1 MTASPAADNGFV
13 EAAEIPTPAVAAA
26 PAVHSRLLLGELLVH
41 GGRLSRQQL
50 QEALA
55 AQQQE
60 PGPRIGEILV
70 ERGSVSAKTLAQAL
84 AHQHGLQFVDLA
96 RVEVEPAASSLL
108 PEQFAR
114 RAQVLPVRF
123 LAEDVLLVAV
133 ADPTNVTTAD
143 DLKLA
148 LGVNIQ
154 LAVADASALE
164 GTIERTYRV
173 HIEIRHEG
181 ANEELSRLQDVRGAD
196 GTATATDLV
205 NSLLSK
211 AVAEGASDIH
221 FDPQE
226 RELIVRARIDGVLR
240 RMAEVPKVL
249 EPSVAGRLKIMGLL
263 DIAEKRIPQDGS
275 FAIRYGD
282 QPVDVRIA
290 VVPTKHGEQVVL
302 RLLQRAVKLD
312 LPELGLSPEAERLFL
327 HAVHQPFGAVI
338 ACGPTGSGKTT
349 TLYAA
354 LDRLN
359 EEGRA
364 ITTVEDP
371 VEYQLPGVNQVE
383 ANAKIGLT
391 FARAL
396 RTILRS
402 DPDVLLIGE
411 IRDEETAKIAVQAAM
426 TGHLVLTTLHTNDAA
441 SAIARL
447 ESMGIEPALLAS
459 SVNCIVAQRL
469 ARRLCVH
476 CREAY
481 APGEAELR
489 ALGLAAAEQQPAL
502 YRATGCLQC
511 AGTGYRGRVAAY
523 ELLPVEGRI
532 RSLLAASVEELH
544 AAAVAAGM
552 ATLRQDGLR
561 LCLAG
566 VTSVEEVRRVVG
578 DRLQ

>member
-1 MTASPAADNGFV
+1 
-13 EAAEIPTPAVAAA
+13 
-26 PAVHSRLLLGELLVH
+26 
-41 GGRLSRQQL
+41 
-50 QEALA
+50 
-55 AQQQE
+55 
-60 PGPRIGEILV
+60 
-70 ERGSVSAKTLAQAL
+70 
-84 AHQHGLQFVDLA
+84 
-96 RVEVEPAASSLL
+96 
-108 PEQFAR
+108 
-114 RAQVLPVRF
+114 
-123 LAEDVLLVAV
+123 
-133 ADPTNVTTAD
+133 
-143 DLKLA
+143 
-148 LGVNIQ
+148 
-154 LAVADASALE
+154 
-164 GTIERTYRV
+164 
-173 HIEIRHEG
+173 
-181 ANEELSRLQDVRGAD
+181 
-196 GTATATDLV
+196 
-205 NSLLSK
+205 
-211 AVAEGASDIH
+211 
-221 FDPQE
+221 
-226 RELIVRARIDGVLR
+226 
-240 RMAEVPKVL
+240 
-249 EPSVAGRLKIMGLL
+249 
-263 DIAEKRIPQDGS
+263 
-275 FAIRYGD
+275 
-282 QPVDVRIA
+282 
-290 VVPTKHGEQVVL
+290 
-302 RLLQRAVKLD
+302 
-312 LPELGLSPEAERLFL
+312 
-327 HAVHQPFGAVI
+327 
-338 ACGPTGSGKTT
+338 
-349 TLYAA
+349 
-354 LDRLN
+354 
-359 EEGRA
+359 
-364 ITTVEDP
+364 
-371 VEYQLPGVNQVE
+371 VNQVE

-481 APGEAELR
+481 RPGEAELR